1 MPRRP
6 VRARSALV
14 AVLAALA
21 VLVGGALPA
30 AAVPASITGTVSGP
44 DGPVAGASVHAYTWG
59 DDFGWWGWA
68 GSATTSDD
76 GTYALELEEGV
87 PYRLGVWDPSET
99 VRGGY
104 LLVGE
109 DGVTTTTR
117 YLEQATDVPAP
128 AVVDVTLAG
137 TAAISGTVSGAS
149 GPLTGVTVVA
159 YAFDPTFGFWQEER
173 RVWTDEAGGYR
184 IAGLQDGAEHRLR
197 FEDESGAHTGGFL
210 RDDAGVVSLV
220 REAEDGTGVW
230 APSTAPDVVLPDVTP
245 ITGTISGPDGP
256 VAGIGVTAYREI
268 DGGTREVARATTAED
283 GSYLLTDVAA
293 GESVRLE
300 LFVPGNVLLDGWYRS
315 VDGVASV
322 VRLMS
327 DATDV
332 VAPAEGVDVT
342 LAAAARLTGTATG
355 PGGAPAAGLP
365 VQVLGQSEWGGWSEV
380 ESGTTDDAGAYS
392 IGVPPGGPYLVLVQ
406 GTFAQPL
413 LRDGYYRAGGIATES
428 EPAATPVTAPAAGLD
443 LQLAGTVAI
452 SGTVHGPDGPATGVS
467 VQALL
472 WHEDQQRWQGDGFGE
487 VAEDGTFVVSGLAEG
502 AEYRLRFSA
511 DRWSG
516 QGLLGGFLRE
526 TAVGSELVRKV
537 ADATSIVAPH
547 EGIEVTLGLAP
558 KITGTLVGPDGPGL
572 GHFVTAWTPDEDG
585 NWMPWVGADLDES
598 GTFTLP
604 SLEPTTPY
612 VLELSG
618 SGETIGW
625 YRTDAAGHVTY
636 VQDIREATHVE
647 APASGLVLPVG
658 AAPVATV
665 APAVGGSTHVGATL
679 TAAPGS
685 WSVTGLTYEYQWF
698 RSGVPVAGATS
709 ASYALTSADLGARLS
724 VRVVA
729 SKQGHATGEAT
740 SAESAAVTAPPAT
753 GTAPKALVKPF
764 VLGLPKVGSPLVA
777 FPGLWSAPDVR
788 FTFQW
793 LRAGEPIRGAT
804 SLVYVPTT
812 ADKGSK
818 LSVVVTATRTGAPAG
833 TATSAS
839 TSPVTTW
846 FGR

>member
-1 MPRRP
+1 MSRYPA
-6 VRARSALV
+6 RARSALV

-30 AAVPASITGTVSGP
+30 AAAPASITGTVSGP
-44 DGPVAGASVHAYTWG
+44 AGPVAGASIHAYTWSE
-59 DDFGWWGWA
+59 DFGGWGWA
-68 GSATTSDD
+68 RSTTTAGD
-76 GTYALELEEGV
+76 GTYALDLEGGIA
-87 PYRLGVWDPSET
+87 YRLAVSDWTDT

-109 DGVTTTTR
+109 DGVVTTTR
-117 YLEQATDVPAP
+117 YLDQASDVLAP
-128 AVVDVTLAG
+128 AVVDVPLSATV
-137 TAAISGTVSGAS
+137 AISGTVSGAS
-149 GPLTGVTVVA
+149 GPLAGVTVAA
-159 YAFDPTFGFWQEER
+159 YAFDGTFGVWQVER
-173 RVWTDEAGGYR
+173 RVWTDAEGGYR
-184 IAGLQDGAEHRLR
+184 IEGLQDGAEHRLQ
-197 FEDESGAHTGGFL
+197 FDDESGEHTGGFL
-210 RDDAGVVSLV
+210 RDDAGVVSFV
-220 REAEDGTGVW
+220 REATAGTGVW
-230 APSTAPDVVLPDVTP
+230 APSTGVDVVLPDVSA
-245 ITGTISGPDGP
+245 ITGTVSGPDGP
-256 VAGIGVTAYREI
+256 LAGVEVVAYRDAEW
-268 DGGTREVARATTAED
+268 GYTEAARATTADD
-283 GSYLLTDVAA
+283 GTYRLTRVTP
-293 GESVRLE
+293 GEAVRLE
-300 LFVPGNVLLDGWYRS
+300 LVAPGTDLIDGWYRS
-315 VDGVASV
+315 VDGVVSL
-322 VRLMS
+322 VRFAS
-327 DATDV
+327 DATYV

-342 LAAAARLTGTATG
+342 LAGAARLTGTVTG
-355 PGGAPAAGLP
+355 PDGAPAAGLP

-380 ESGTTDDAGAYS
+380 ESGTTDDAGVYS

-472 WHEDQQRWQGDGFGE
+472 WHEDQQRWQGDGFGD

-526 TAVGSELVRKV
+526 TAVGTELVRKV

-547 EGIEVTLGLAP
+547 EGVEVTLGLAP

-685 WSVTGLTYEYQWF
+685 WSVTGLTYEYQWL

-709 ASYALTSADLGARLS
+709 ASYALTSVDLGARLS

-740 SAESAAVTAPPAT
+740 SAESAAVTAPPTT

-818 LSVVVTATRTGAPAG
+818 LSVLVTATRPGAPAG

-839 TSPVTTW
+839 TSTVTTW